1 MEVKVWN
8 YMLMASASPAIRLSG
23 KDIFPALMAPIRT
36 IRRVIN
42 GNTPLCDRDFL
53 EIAVAVGGSATE
65 RTIYG
70 EEPVRRGDVFI
81 LRPGAWHAYQ
91 NAQQLELYECQFGM
105 ELLQRELAWTRTD
118 PAMELMFWDTL
129 TSLDRRGVLKLQVSP
144 AALEKCDRLLGESI
158 ELSLKESSAGRAEEI
173 GRLLL
178 FLAEIG
184 RELLASVQNIRK
196 GKPLPHQA
204 VTEGIRIMEEDIR
217 RDWTLPEL
225 AKRLNVDKSYL
236 VRLFRSHTGSPP
248 MQFLAKLRAERA
260 ATLLLRTHRDISV
273 IGQQVGWSDANYFAR
288 RFKAHLGMSATK
300 YRHQFSNTG
309 QAVEVDAKE

>member
-1 MEVKVWN
+1 
-8 YMLMASASPAIRLSG
+8 MATSSRAIRLQA
-23 KDIFPALMAPIRT
+23 KDIFTPMQTPIRT
-36 IRRVIN
+36 IRRVVN

-53 EIAVAVGGSATE
+53 EIVVAVGGTATE

-70 EEPVRRGDVFI
+70 EEPISRGDIFI
-81 LRPGAWHAYQ
+81 LRPGAWHAYH
-91 NAQQLELYECQFGM
+91 NAKNLDIYECQFGM

-129 TSLDRRGVLKLQVSP
+129 TSLDRRGAIKLRVSP
-144 AALEKCDRLLGESI
+144 EALERCEKLLAECQEI
-158 ELSLKESSAGRAEEI
+158 NAQEAAAGRAEEI

-178 FLAEIG
+178 FLSEIG
-184 RELLASVQNIRK
+184 REVLSSVQNIRK
-196 GKPLPHQA
+196 GKPQAHQA

-236 VRLFRSHTGSPP
+236 VRLFRSHTGLPP

-260 ATLLLRTHRDISV
+260 AMLLLRTHRDVSV
-273 IGQQVGWSDANYFAR
+273 IGQQVGWNDANYFAR
-288 RFKAHLGMSATK
+288 RFKAHLGMSATR
-300 YRHQFSNTG
+300 YRHQFATELQQESPGSST
-309 QAVEVDAKE
+309 